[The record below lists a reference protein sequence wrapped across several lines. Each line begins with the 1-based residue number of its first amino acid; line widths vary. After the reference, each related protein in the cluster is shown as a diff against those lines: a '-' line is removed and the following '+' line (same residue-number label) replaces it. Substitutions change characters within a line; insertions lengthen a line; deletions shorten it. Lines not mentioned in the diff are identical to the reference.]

1 MIRILKI
8 LALILGSLVLQISLV
23 AKMSIFGSRIDLPL
37 VLVVSI
43 ALSRGAIYGESV
55 GFVTGILCDLL
66 SGGPMGVQ
74 ALSKTVIGYGSGLVR
89 RRLYADSF
97 ITQLVSGFIA
107 TIIAKVI
114 NLVHLSLM
122 SNEPRFLKI
131 YFPGLILTG
140 VLNSVLVV
148 AVFRLVRRFIKDET

>member
-37 VLVVSI
+37 VVVVSI
-43 ALSRGAIYGESV
+43 ALARGTIYGESA
-55 GFVTGILCDLL
+55 GFMTGILCDLF

-74 ALSKTVIGYGSGLVR
+74 ALSKTVIGYGAGLAR

-97 ITQLVSGFIA
+97 VTQLISGFLA
-107 TIIAKVI
+107 TIIAKLI

-122 SNEPRFLKI
+122 SNEPGFLKI
-131 YFPGLILTG
+131 NVLGLVLTG
-140 VLNSVLVV
+140 VLNSILVV